1 MAEEKQP
8 VQPNTK
14 VLAQFIRD
22 LSFEN
27 ILAQRGLDS
36 NSAPDVKVRVNLDAK
51 KRKIESQ
58 YEVLIKLSVDS
69 SAKSEKAN
77 DGDNAK
83 LFILEIEY
91 GGIKI
96 GGSKLLLI
104 VPLLGTIIGGLWG
117 GFELYSRYLDMEE
130 KIQTYVA
137 PDLSGFDKRLEL
149 VKTEVEM
156 IEKEMKMVLEEI
168 TLVADV
174 AKEMKNDLRGDIRR
188 IEKIVE
194 DTEARVKD
202 DSREFRDDM
211 KDLEERVELKINKAL
226 NNPLNKV
233 ISR

>member
-1 MAEEKQP
+1 MA
-8 VQPNTK
+8 
-14 VLAQFIRD
+14 
-22 LSFEN
+22 
-27 ILAQRGLDS
+27 
-36 NSAPDVKVRVNLDAK
+36 
-51 KRKIESQ
+51 
-58 YEVLIKLSVDS
+58 
-69 SAKSEKAN
+69 
-77 DGDNAK
+77 
-83 LFILEIEY
+83 EIEY

-96 GGSKLLLI
+96 GGTKLLLI

-174 AKEMKNDLRGDIRR
+174 AKEMKNDLRSDVRR

-194 DTEARVKD
+194 DTETRVKD

>member
-1 MAEEKQP
+1 MA
-8 VQPNTK
+8 
-14 VLAQFIRD
+14 
-22 LSFEN
+22 
-27 ILAQRGLDS
+27 
-36 NSAPDVKVRVNLDAK
+36 
-51 KRKIESQ
+51 
-58 YEVLIKLSVDS
+58 
-69 SAKSEKAN
+69 
-77 DGDNAK
+77 
-83 LFILEIEY
+83 EIEY

-96 GGSKLLLI
+96 GGTKLLLI

-137 PDLSGFDKRLEL
+137 PDLSGFDKRLDV
-149 VKTEVEM
+149 VKTEFDM
-156 IEKEMKMVLEEI
+156 LEKELRSVREEI

-233 ISR
+233 MVR

>member
-1 MAEEKQP
+1 MA
-8 VQPNTK
+8 
-14 VLAQFIRD
+14 
-22 LSFEN
+22 
-27 ILAQRGLDS
+27 
-36 NSAPDVKVRVNLDAK
+36 
-51 KRKIESQ
+51 
-58 YEVLIKLSVDS
+58 
-69 SAKSEKAN
+69 
-77 DGDNAK
+77 
-83 LFILEIEY
+83 EIEY

-104 VPLLGTIIGGLWG
+104 VPLVGTIIGGLWG

-137 PDLSGFDKRLEL
+137 PDLSGFDKRLDL

-174 AKEMKNDLRGDIRR
+174 AKEMKNDLRGDVRR

-233 ISR
+233 MVR

>member
-1 MAEEKQP
+1 MA
-8 VQPNTK
+8 
-14 VLAQFIRD
+14 
-22 LSFEN
+22 
-27 ILAQRGLDS
+27 
-36 NSAPDVKVRVNLDAK
+36 
-51 KRKIESQ
+51 
-58 YEVLIKLSVDS
+58 
-69 SAKSEKAN
+69 
-77 DGDNAK
+77 
-83 LFILEIEY
+83 EIEY

-137 PDLSGFDKRLEL
+137 PDLSGFDKRLDL

-174 AKEMKNDLRGDIRR
+174 AKEMKNDLRGDVRR

-233 ISR
+233 MTR

>member
-1 MAEEKQP
+1 MA
-8 VQPNTK
+8 
-14 VLAQFIRD
+14 
-22 LSFEN
+22 
-27 ILAQRGLDS
+27 
-36 NSAPDVKVRVNLDAK
+36 
-51 KRKIESQ
+51 
-58 YEVLIKLSVDS
+58 
-69 SAKSEKAN
+69 
-77 DGDNAK
+77 
-83 LFILEIEY
+83 EIEY

-104 VPLLGTIIGGLWG
+104 VPLVGTIIGGLWG

-174 AKEMKNDLRGDIRR
+174 AKEMKNDLRGDVRR

-211 KDLEERVELKINKAL
+211 KDLEERVELKINKSL

-233 ISR
+233 MTR

>member
-1 MAEEKQP
+1 MA
-8 VQPNTK
+8 
-14 VLAQFIRD
+14 
-22 LSFEN
+22 
-27 ILAQRGLDS
+27 
-36 NSAPDVKVRVNLDAK
+36 
-51 KRKIESQ
+51 
-58 YEVLIKLSVDS
+58 
-69 SAKSEKAN
+69 
-77 DGDNAK
+77 
-83 LFILEIEY
+83 EIEY

-174 AKEMKNDLRGDIRR
+174 AKEMKNDLRGDVRR

-233 ISR
+233 MTR

>member
-1 MAEEKQP
+1 MA
-8 VQPNTK
+8 
-14 VLAQFIRD
+14 
-22 LSFEN
+22 
-27 ILAQRGLDS
+27 
-36 NSAPDVKVRVNLDAK
+36 
-51 KRKIESQ
+51 
-58 YEVLIKLSVDS
+58 
-69 SAKSEKAN
+69 
-77 DGDNAK
+77 
-83 LFILEIEY
+83 EIEY

-174 AKEMKNDLRGDIRR
+174 AKEMKNYQRGDVRR

-211 KDLEERVELKINKAL
+211 KDHEERVELKINKAL
-226 NNPLNKV
+226 NNPQNKV

>member
-1 MAEEKQP
+1 MA
-8 VQPNTK
+8 
-14 VLAQFIRD
+14 
-22 LSFEN
+22 
-27 ILAQRGLDS
+27 
-36 NSAPDVKVRVNLDAK
+36 
-51 KRKIESQ
+51 
-58 YEVLIKLSVDS
+58 
-69 SAKSEKAN
+69 
-77 DGDNAK
+77 
-83 LFILEIEY
+83 EIEY
-91 GGIKI
+91 SGIKI

-137 PDLSGFDKRLEL
+137 PDLSGFDKRIEL
-149 VKTEVEM
+149 IKTEVEM
-156 IEKEMKMVLEEI
+156 IEKEMQMVLEEI

-174 AKEMKNDLRGDIRR
+174 AKELKNDLRGDVRR

-233 ISR
+233 MVR

>member
-1 MAEEKQP
+1 MA
-8 VQPNTK
+8 
-14 VLAQFIRD
+14 
-22 LSFEN
+22 
-27 ILAQRGLDS
+27 
-36 NSAPDVKVRVNLDAK
+36 
-51 KRKIESQ
+51 
-58 YEVLIKLSVDS
+58 
-69 SAKSEKAN
+69 
-77 DGDNAK
+77 
-83 LFILEIEY
+83 EIEY

-104 VPLLGTIIGGLWG
+104 VPLVGTIIGGLWG

-137 PDLSGFDKRLEL
+137 PDLSGFDKRLDV
-149 VKTEVEM
+149 VKTEFEM
-156 IEKEMKMVLEEI
+156 LEKELRSVREEI

-174 AKEMKNDLRGDIRR
+174 AKEMKNDLRGDVRR

-211 KDLEERVELKINKAL
+211 KDLEEKIELQINKAL

-233 ISR
+233 MAR

>member
-1 MAEEKQP
+1 MA
-8 VQPNTK
+8 
-14 VLAQFIRD
+14 
-22 LSFEN
+22 
-27 ILAQRGLDS
+27 
-36 NSAPDVKVRVNLDAK
+36 
-51 KRKIESQ
+51 
-58 YEVLIKLSVDS
+58 
-69 SAKSEKAN
+69 
-77 DGDNAK
+77 
-83 LFILEIEY
+83 EIEY

-104 VPLLGTIIGGLWG
+104 VPLVGTIIGGLWG

-137 PDLSGFDKRLEL
+137 PDLSGFDKRLDV
-149 VKTEVEM
+149 VKTEFDM
-156 IEKEMKMVLEEI
+156 LEKELRSVREEI

-174 AKEMKNDLRGDIRR
+174 AKEMKNDLRSYVRR

-233 ISR
+233 MVR